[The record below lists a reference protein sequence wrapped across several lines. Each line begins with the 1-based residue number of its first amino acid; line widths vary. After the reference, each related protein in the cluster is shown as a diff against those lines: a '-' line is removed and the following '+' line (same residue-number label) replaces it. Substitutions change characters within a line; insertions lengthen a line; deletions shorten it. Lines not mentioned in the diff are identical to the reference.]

1 MLAPA
6 GMTVP
11 WDAKNAMRMVSSLAA
26 AEMTMRSWTKDWTL
40 PLMDM
45 LVGKS
50 FFQSIEAA
58 ACVSARSSSSK
69 SGIADVMVM
78 LTSV

>member
-1 MLAPA
+1 MLALA
-6 GMTVP
+6 GIMVP

-26 AEMTMRSWTKDWTL
+26 AEMTMRSWTKDWML
-40 PLMDM
+40 PSMDM

-50 FFQSIEAA
+50 FFQSINLA

-69 SGIADVMVM
+69 SGMADVMVT

>member
-1 MLAPA
+1 M
-6 GMTVP
+6 P
-11 WDAKNAMRMVSSLAA
+11 WDAKNAMRMVSPLAA
-26 AEMTMRSWTKDWTL
+26 AELAMRSWTKDWTL

-69 SGIADVMVM
+69 SGIADVMVT
-78 LTSV
+78 LKSV

>member
-1 MLAPA
+1 
-6 GMTVP
+6 
-11 WDAKNAMRMVSSLAA
+11 
-26 AEMTMRSWTKDWTL
+26 MRSWTKDWT
-40 PLMDM
+40 PLSMDM

-58 ACVSARSSSSK
+58 ACVSARSSLSK
-69 SGIADVMVM
+69 SGIADVMVT

>member
-1 MLAPA
+1 M
-6 GMTVP
+6 MVP
-11 WDAKNAMRMVSSLAA
+11 WDAKNAMRTVSFLAA
-26 AEMTMRSWTKDWTL
+26 AEMEMVMRSWMKDWTL
-40 PLMDM
+40 PSMDM

-69 SGIADVMVM
+69 SAASR
-78 LTSV
+78 T